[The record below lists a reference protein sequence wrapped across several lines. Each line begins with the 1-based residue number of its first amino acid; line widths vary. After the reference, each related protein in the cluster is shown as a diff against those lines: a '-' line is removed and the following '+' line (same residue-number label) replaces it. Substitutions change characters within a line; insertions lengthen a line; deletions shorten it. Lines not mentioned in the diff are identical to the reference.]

1 VVKGLNDPDLGPFEA
16 MLTIVE
22 HSPKT
27 LNTHELNVT
36 GGFDYEDKSEKVRLG
51 EYVMHSAE
59 ELEFRGFLERG

>member
-1 VVKGLNDPDLGPFEA
+1 

-51 EYVMHSAE
+51 EDVMHSAE